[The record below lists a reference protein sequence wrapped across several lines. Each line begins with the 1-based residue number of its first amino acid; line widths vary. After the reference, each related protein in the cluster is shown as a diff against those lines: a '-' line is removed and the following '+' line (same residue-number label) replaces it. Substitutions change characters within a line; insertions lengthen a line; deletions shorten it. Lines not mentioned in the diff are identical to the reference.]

1 MQQRTGSFKEGGAK
15 NTFYRFLNATK
26 TNWFRFTSLLAADI
40 VNNDI
45 KGLTDDTRRNVFII
59 DDSLFDR
66 ISCKKTELWSKVFD
80 QTDMHF
86 KKAAQMHI
94 LSWSDDGCFNGKSS
108 ENLKVQ
114 Q

>member
-1 MQQRTGSFKEGGAK
+1 MQQRTGSFKEGGSK

-26 TNWFRFTSLLAADI
+26 TNWLRFTSLLAADI
-40 VNNDI
+40 VNNYI
-45 KGLTDDTRRNVFII
+45 KGLTDDKKKVFII
-59 DDSLFDR
+59 DDSFFNCT
-66 ISCKKTELWSKVFD
+66 SCKKTDLWSKVFD

-86 KKAAQMHI
+86 KKAAQMLI
-94 LSWSDDGCFNGKSS
+94 LSWSDDGCFNGKPS